1 MKNGERPE
9 NLKLFSNGF
18 SLKGLSVLHHVRRDY
33 MNKVETMPW
42 ERGWWGGNTI
52 IIKKKN
58 SGKHK
63 L

>member
-1 MKNGERPE
+1 MKNAERPE

-52 IIKKKN
+52 IIKKK
-58 SGKHK
+58 K
-63 L
+63 